1 MKRSDG
7 RSAVAASAYLSGSR
21 LFSEYQQ
28 RWQDYSHKP
37 GIVHAELLLP
47 KRAPPEFSFR
57 AALWNSVEKEEK
69 QWNSQLARR
78 IIMALP
84 RELSQE
90 DNIRL
95 VRQYCQ
101 GQFVDKGMCCDFAIH
116 DDGDGNP
123 HAHILLTMRALDEHG
138 KWLPKSRKVYDL
150 DENGERIRLPSG
162 NWKSHKENTV
172 DWNDQSKAEVWR
184 HEWEVLQNQYLEA
197 AGRSER
203 VDLRSYER
211 QGVELAPTVHMGPAI
226 TNLERRGVRTIIGD
240 LNRDIVRENKL
251 LQTIQEWLND
261 LLEQAAALI
270 QRLSQPENVTIKR
283 LLYNAAGLRESERE
297 GWDASTRTK
306 LNASVRDWNHI
317 QDLIDQMDYWG
328 ILTPVDLKND
338 LERMQQ
344 VTVNVKHNIAVREE
358 RIRQAQVAQ
367 HYLKYQKDNDAVFR
381 KYSNTFFK
389 KSKENYYQ
397 QHKATI
403 DNYRRAQVFF
413 DKHPELRNSVK
424 LSEYLDDLQS
434 VNVRDEKS
442 LSEIERTIKAEAQ
455 VLRLINIALP
465 EGEQITIQPAVKPTS
480 KGLIRV
486 NPEPKQTEKP
496 RQTEL
501 PKAEQKEPAPAKPEK
516 KSIRKR
522 LQQAEQARREEHQ
535 QQNERGKQ
543 YEPNHSKKSY
553 EQDL

>member
-1 MKRSDG
+1 M
-7 RSAVAASAYLSGSR
+7 
-21 LFSEYQQ
+21 
-28 RWQDYSHKP
+28 DYSHKP
-37 GIVHAELLLP
+37 GVVHAELLLP
-47 KRAPPEFSFR
+47 ERAPPEFSFR
-57 AALWNSVEKEEK
+57 AALWNSMEKTEK

-101 GQFVDKGMCCDFAIH
+101 EQFVDKGMCCDFAIH

-123 HAHILLTMRALDEHG
+123 HAHILLTLRALDENG
-138 KWLPKSRKVYDL
+138 KWLPKARKVYDL

-172 DWNDQSKAEVWR
+172 DWNDQSKAELWR
-184 HEWEVLQNQYLEA
+184 HEWEILQNQYLEA

-251 LQTIQEWLND
+251 LLAIQNLLSG
-261 LLEQAAALI
+261 LLEQASALL

-297 GWDASTRTK
+297 SWDASTRTK
-306 LNASVRDWNHI
+306 LNASVKDWNRI
-317 QDLIDQMDYWG
+317 QDLIGQMEGWG

-344 VTVNVKHNIAVREE
+344 VTVNLKHNIAVRQE
-358 RIRQAQVAQ
+358 RIRAAQIAQ
-367 HYLKYQKDNDAVFR
+367 HYLKYQRENDAVFR

-389 KSKENYYQ
+389 KARENYYQ

-403 DNYRRAQVFF
+403 DNYRRAQAFF
-413 DKHPELRNSVK
+413 EKHPELRNGTK
-424 LSEYLDDLQS
+424 LSKYLDDLQS
-434 VNVRDEKS
+434 VNARDEKS
-442 LSEIERTIKAEAQ
+442 LSEIERTLKAEAQ

-465 EGEQITIQPAVKPTS
+465 EGEQITINPAVKPTA

-486 NPEPKQTEKP
+486 NPEPNQIEKTQP
-496 RQTEL
+496 
-501 PKAEQKEPAPAKPEK
+501 PKIPKVEQKEPAPAKPEK

-522 LQQAEQARREEHQ
+522 LQQAEQVKRDERQ

-543 YEPNHSKKSY
+543 YEPNHRKKSY

>member
-1 MKRSDG
+1 M
-7 RSAVAASAYLSGSR
+7 
-21 LFSEYQQ
+21 
-28 RWQDYSHKP
+28 
-37 GIVHAELLLP
+37 
-47 KRAPPEFSFR
+47 
-57 AALWNSVEKEEK
+57 
-69 QWNSQLARR
+69 
-78 IIMALP
+78 
-84 RELSQE
+84 
-90 DNIRL
+90 
-95 VRQYCQ
+95 
-101 GQFVDKGMCCDFAIH
+101 DKGMCCDFAIH
-116 DDGDGNP
+116 DEGDGNP
-123 HAHILLTMRALDEHG
+123 HAHILLTLRALDANG
-138 KWLPKSRKVYDL
+138 KWLPKARKVYDL

-172 DWNDQSKAEVWR
+172 DWNEQSKAELWR
-184 HEWEVLQNQYLEA
+184 HEWETLQNQYLEA

-203 VDLRSYER
+203 VNLRSYER

-251 LQTIQEWLND
+251 LLAIQSLLSD

-297 GWDASTRTK
+297 SWDASTRTK
-306 LNASVRDWNHI
+306 LNASVKDWNRI
-317 QDLIDQMDYWG
+317 QDLIATMEGWG

-344 VTVNVKHNIAVREE
+344 VTVNVKHNIAVRQD
-358 RIRQAQVAQ
+358 RIRQAQIAQ
-367 HYLKYQKDNDAVFR
+367 HYLKYQKDTDAVFR

-389 KSKENYYQ
+389 KAKENYYQ
-397 QHKATI
+397 KHKATI
-403 DNYRRAQVFF
+403 DNYRRAQAFF
-413 DKHPELRNSVK
+413 DNHPELRNSAK
-424 LSEYLDDLQS
+424 LNKYLDDLLS
-434 VNVRDEKS
+434 VNARDEKS
-442 LSEIERTIKAEAQ
+442 LSEVERTVKAEAQ

-465 EGEQITIQPAVKPTS
+465 EGEQITIEPAVKLTS

-486 NPEPKQTEKP
+486 NPESKKTDKSRQAEPP
-496 RQTEL
+496 R
-501 PKAEQKEPAPAKPEK
+501 AEQKESVTAKPEK

-522 LQQAEQARREEHQ
+522 LRQAEQAKRDERQ

-543 YEPNHSKKSY
+543 YEPNHRKKSY